1 MGNKDIRFSKQ
12 AATLE
17 HRSARGNVIR
27 NSGDFTRGS
36 QLFTHHL
43 RMWWAGVQLP
53 LIMWVAT
60 TAVMIII
67 LGFATLLPHEVQLV
81 GMKLLAEFW
90 NLVEFD
96 PSKAVNLTLP
106 NGSVVRGEMGWV
118 PDHPAVEAA
127 WKRMVGIFIGGA
139 LAGAFF
145 CVPLTIWFVDFS
157 NRKGGDILKER
168 HERGSILVEQ
178 SELADAVRASN
189 ALKHAQECEKKGL
202 DKEAIQRLAK
212 MSVLEKARHGFH
224 VPYVLAGAQFPWR
237 SEQQHTMFLGT
248 TGTGKTTE
256 LKRLVLQAR
265 ARGHRCVIFDLTG
278 SFVESFYNP
287 ETDHIMNPRDA
298 RCRAWTIFNDAR
310 DYVDLMN
317 AAQALI
323 PDPHGRGGDDFWQ
336 KAARMLFVEM
346 CVKLKEEGHCS
357 NGALAHHLMEI
368 ELSEINEKLA
378 ETIAAPLVSEKAAKM
393 AESVR
398 ATFNTHANAIR
409 FLPDPTRARPP
420 FSLRDWITREDD
432 EGSILFLTSSYSDM
446 ILNKPLLTM
455 WLNIVMQGLFTM
467 GRTRDLRT
475 WFLIDEIH
483 ALHRVPA
490 IEQGLQTARQVGGA
504 IVLGMHSFEK
514 LKETYGDEGAKF
526 IDGLAGTKLL
536 LRAADGASAKHA
548 SEAIGEREIRQM
560 DEAYSYGANTIRD
573 GTTITPTKKVEPL
586 VLPTDIR
593 DLPDLHGF
601 LKFGQGFP
609 AARVEIK
616 WRDYKKQ
623 AEPFEQLAEMRAAAW
638 PPVVE
643 DVEEGGE
650 DGASGADLL
659 ELLDPRTGEV
669 VRVDRSALRAALG
682 GDANGDGGNV
692 EGEEGE
698 ADGGMGDTE
707 RPEGAGAA
715 STGAGKGA
723 IGSAAEV
730 SAEAGRQGLNKDSD
744 LTPRQREVIAAQLR
758 EMAERGLA
766 AERGAEAREENTS
779 AQRTANDA
787 NEQRGMGKTDD
798 LARSADEQ
806 ARQLKLAF
814 SRQHSE
820 PLHGGEERLDTQQ
833 TERTE
838 SLAEREERMGLA
850 LAAQEHKQPEA
861 DNEMEIE

>member
-53 LIMWVAT
+53 LLLWVAT
-60 TAVMIII
+60 TLVAVMI
-67 LGFATLLPHEVQLV
+67 LGFATLLPHEVQLA

-106 NGSVVRGEMGWV
+106 DGSVVRGEMGWV
-118 PDHPAVEAA
+118 PDHPAVVAA
-127 WKRMVGIFIGGA
+127 WNRMVGIFIGGG

-145 CVPLTIWFVDFS
+145 CVPLTVWFIDFS
-157 NRKGGDILKER
+157 NRKGRDILKER

-178 SELADAVRASN
+178 SELAAAVRVSN
-189 ALKHAQECEKKGL
+189 ALKHAEECQKKGL
-202 DKEAIQRLAK
+202 DKDAVQRLAK
-212 MSVLEKARHGFH
+212 MSVREKTRLGFH

-287 ETDHIMNPRDA
+287 ATDHIMNPRDA

-357 NGALAHHLMEI
+357 NGALAHHLMEL
-368 ELSEINEKLA
+368 ELSAITEKLA

-409 FLPDPTRARPP
+409 FLPDPTRERPA

-467 GRTRDLRT
+467 GRTRDIRT
-475 WFLIDEIH
+475 WFLIDEVH

-536 LRAADGASAKHA
+536 LRAADAASAKHA

-623 AEPFEQLAEMRAAAW
+623 AEPFEQLADMRAAAW

-643 DVEEGGE
+643 DVEEEGE
-650 DGASGADLL
+650 GAEVV
-659 ELLDPRTGEV
+659 ELVDPATGEV

-682 GDANGDGGNV
+682 DAAGGAGPGGDGSHNV
-692 EGEEGE
+692 EGEESE

-715 STGAGKGA
+715 LTGAGKGA
-723 IGSAAEV
+723 AGSAAAA
-730 SAEAGRQGLNKDSD
+730 SAEAGKQGLTKDSD
-744 LTPRQREVIAAQLR
+744 LTPRQREAIAAQLR
-758 EMAERGLA
+758 EMGEKALA
-766 AERGAEAREENTS
+766 AERAGQQKQGELP
-779 AQRTANDA
+779 
-787 NEQRGMGKTDD
+787 
-798 LARSADEQ
+798 LAGTRSAAVKAEDQ
-806 ARQLKLAF
+806 ARPRAEMEKPATLGSSAMSKVKESAAKAKDG
-814 SRQHSE
+814 SE
-820 PLHGGEERLDTQQ
+820 
-833 TERTE
+833 TERAE
-838 SLAEREERMGLA
+838 SLAAREERMGLA
-850 LAAQEHKQPEA
+850 LGEQEHKQPEA
-861 DNEMEIE
+861 DTEMEIE